1 MRGVT
6 TKKSRPHP
14 MTIPVLLASRLLH
27 LSGNLKWSECSW
39 AHRAGLRIVVAHLGV
54 VFFGFS
60 AMGVVGWVMLIG
72 SDPAMLSSKPCSS
85 FCSFEVLE
93 RLRLL
98 LEGTCGSAPR
108 FFVAGCTFLW
118 SSSTASSFS
127 ASINRCLASSTFR
140 SFRRTV
146 GLLVAFF
153 LRALCLTEAGRVA
166 EERLFGAARFVATR
180 FRSTRFFSLR
190 SATGFFIAI
199 LSPGPNDH
207 RCRAS

>member
-108 FFVAGCTFLW
+108 FFVAGCTFLG
-118 SSSTASSFS
+118 SSSTKLLFSIDQPMSRFLHLSFFPSNGRALGCFLLTSALSHRGGSRSRRTSFWRSSFRS
-127 ASINRCLASSTFR
+127 DTFPID
-140 SFRRTV
+140 T
-146 GLLVAFF
+146 
-153 LRALCLTEAGRVA
+153 
-166 EERLFGAARFVATR
+166 LF
-180 FRSTRFFSLR
+180 
-190 SATGFFIAI
+190 
-199 LSPGPNDH
+199 
-207 RCRAS
+207 